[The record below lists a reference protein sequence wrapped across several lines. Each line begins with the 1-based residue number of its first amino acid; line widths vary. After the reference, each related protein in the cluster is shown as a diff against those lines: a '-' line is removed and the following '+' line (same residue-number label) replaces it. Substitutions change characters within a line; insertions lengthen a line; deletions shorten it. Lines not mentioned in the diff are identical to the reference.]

1 MQPKGG
7 TGCKDTQDLES
18 PLQMNF
24 IDMAGDGKIHNKKQQ
39 LGTYGWL
46 EEYTVIYPRSK
57 TTNTF

>member
-1 MQPKGG
+1 
-7 TGCKDTQDLES
+7 
-18 PLQMNF
+18 MNF